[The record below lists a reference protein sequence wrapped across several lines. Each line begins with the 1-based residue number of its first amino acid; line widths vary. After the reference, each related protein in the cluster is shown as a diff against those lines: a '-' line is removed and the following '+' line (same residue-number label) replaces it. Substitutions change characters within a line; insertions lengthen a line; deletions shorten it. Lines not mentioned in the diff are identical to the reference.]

1 MLALDGGGARGMVS
15 IGFLEEIEAVL
26 RKRHGRSDYVLSD
39 YFDMIGGTSVGSI
52 LATMLALG
60 WPMKKVRAE
69 FERLAPK
76 IFGNPLAFKGYFWPK
91 FSDRALKKGLAETLG
106 DMRLDSD
113 ELKTGLA
120 IVAKRLDTGS
130 AWVMYNN
137 PVSRFWS
144 GLESTGHVGNCE
156 YRLADIIRASTAA
169 PTYFKPHWIQIQRP
183 TPKKNGKGLFV
194 DGGLSPYNNPAL
206 LMFMMAG
213 IGGYRLGGV
222 TPVVGQDGRTSLRGI
237 PWQLGADKLFIV
249 SVGTGDYRVTVEQEG
264 RFAGLLGGKALQ
276 AMMAD
281 SQTMTLT
288 MMQWLANPR
297 LRWTI
302 NMEIEDLQGENLGEV
317 MGTANSLFSF
327 ARYNIMLEAKWL
339 EQELGRTASAERL
352 EELRRLDNVDAMQA
366 YDELS
371 SAAAKLQVT
380 ADDFPW
386 RFNRPKHGG
395 TMFEIV
401 RVGSSPGLPRLLAP
415 TGLVKGDF
423 EKIAKELAVKP
434 FRAKKTGF
442 VAAREA
448 TVEERIETRWDG
460 KETEKTAKTGDF
472 IVTNLTPKKA
482 VLRDSEGHAN
492 TYVIGR
498 GKFGELYERDKGENE
513 FGAIYRAIGTVDAI
527 FFPGGFDILA
537 PWGESQLAASGYLL
551 RNGNEM
557 YGNNKDT
564 FEKTYKKS

>member
-15 IGFLEEIEAVL
+15 IGFLEEIETVL

-69 FERLAPK
+69 FERLCPI
-76 IFGNPLAFKGYFWPK
+76 IFGKRRAITGYIWPK
-91 FSDRALKKGLAETLG
+91 FSDGPLRKSLAETLG
-106 DMRLDSD
+106 DMRLDS
-113 ELKTGLA
+113 EEFKTGLA
-120 IVAKRLDTGS
+120 IITKRLDTGS
-130 AWVMYNN
+130 AWVVYNN
-137 PVSRFWS
+137 PNSIFW
-144 GLESTGHVGNCE
+144 TGNDTGVFGNSE
-156 YRLADIIRASTAA
+156 YRVVNLILASTAA
-169 PTYFKPHWIQIQRP
+169 PTYFPTHWIQIQKP
-183 TPKKNGKGLFV
+183 SDDDPGKGLFV
-194 DGGLSPYNNPAL
+194 DGGLSPYNNPSL

-222 TPVVGQDGRTSLRGI
+222 TTVQNTDGDVEQRGV
-237 PWQLGADKLFIV
+237 PWKLGADNLFIV
-249 SVGTGDYRVTVEQEG
+249 SVGTGDFRAKIKSPG
-264 RFAGLLGGKALQ
+264 RMAAKLGGRALLG
-276 AMMAD
+276 MMAD
-281 SQTMTLT
+281 SQEMTLQ
-288 MMQWLANPR
+288 MMHWLANPKR
-297 LRWTI
+297 RWTI
-302 NMEIEDLQGENLGEV
+302 NSEVGDLRWDSLGELI
-317 MGTANSLFSF
+317 GTSKSMLMFM
-327 ARYNIMLEAKWL
+327 RYNIVLENKWL
-339 EQELGRTASAERL
+339 EKELNGTQFPEDRL
-352 EELRRLDNVDAMQA
+352 EELQRLDNPKEMKA
-366 YDELS
+366 YDQM
-371 SAAAKLQVT
+371 ACDAAKLQVT

-386 RFNRPKHGG
+386 QFNRPKHGG

-460 KETEKTAKTGDF
+460 KETEKTAKPGDF
-472 IVTNLTPKKA
+472 IVTNLTHKKA
-482 VLRDSEGHAN
+482 VLRDSEGHPN

-513 FGAIYRAIGTVDAI
+513 FGKIYRAIGSVDAI
-527 FFPGGFDILA
+527 YFPGGFDILA
-537 PWGESQLAASGYLL
+537 PWGESQIAASGYLL

-564 FEKTYKKS
+564 FKETYKES